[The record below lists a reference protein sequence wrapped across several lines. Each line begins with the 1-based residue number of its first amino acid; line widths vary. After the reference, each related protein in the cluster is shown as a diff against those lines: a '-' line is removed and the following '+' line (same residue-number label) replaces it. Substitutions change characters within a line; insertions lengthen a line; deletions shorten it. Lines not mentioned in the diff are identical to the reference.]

1 MMNLDNQQDY
11 WSLIGALI
19 ISTVSG
25 VVSITQ
31 RVVLGHRVTVIWVF
45 SEFLTAILCGYL
57 MYVTYPFIQAELP
70 KWATLPVLIA
80 LAAHMGGRSFQAVER
95 ALYNR
100 FQFLEKR
107 FPPSD
112 D

>member
-31 RVVLGHRVTVIWVF
+31 RVVRGYRATIIWMF

-80 LAAHMGGRSFQAVER
+80 LAAHMGGRSLQAAER
-95 ALYNR
+95 ALYNH

-107 FPPSD
+107 FPPPD

>member
-1 MMNLDNQQDY
+1 MMNWDNQQDY

-57 MYVTYPFIQAELP
+57 MYVSYPFIQAELP

-80 LAAHMGGRSFQAVER
+80 LAAHTGGRSFQAAER

-107 FPPSD
+107 FPPPD